1 MDTFEKAPERGIK
14 AISWPVSLN
23 NLLKNYIR
31 RIFLDEHFRKYLL
44 EYIF

>member
-23 NLLKNYIR
+23 NFLKNTF
-31 RIFLDEHFRKYLL
+31 RIYFLEDIFRIY
-44 EYIF
+44 F